1 MTQPAATPSV
11 SPTKL
16 DEATANQPITRPKEF
31 KGRFTVANTPWKAE
45 YADVKS
51 SDYKMLKSSLEE
63 ELNDV
68 LEKAIPGFV
77 LCVVQ
82 WFNKGSVITH
92 FAVYVSGNPDLTPD
106 KLHTFLLGALST
118 GSLANFTLEN
128 ITVQPEQSRGEEAT
142 EETETFLKWEL
153 WKIVSLGGLLIV
165 FILLLC
171 ILGLMVSSR
180 SLILLPS
187 ISEICNSSAWTS
199 FPLAR

>member
-1 MTQPAATPSV
+1 
-11 SPTKL
+11 
-16 DEATANQPITRPKEF
+16 
-31 KGRFTVANTPWKAE
+31 
-45 YADVKS
+45 
-51 SDYKMLKSSLEE
+51 MLKSSLEE
-63 ELNDV
+63 ELNNA
-68 LEKAIPGFV
+68 LENVVPDFV

-106 KLHTFLLGALST
+106 KLHALLLGALSS

-128 ITVQPEQSRGEEAT
+128 ITVEPEQSRDEKAT

-171 ILGLMVSSR
+171 ILGLMVSTR
-180 SLILLPS
+180 KLNLLPS
-187 ISEICNSSAWTS
+187 ISKSVSQ
-199 FPLAR
+199 ARGRVIH